1 MKTQGIPEANIDEQN
16 LNNPVNEN
24 NDETKIWTSGREVLK
39 LRKTSFRID
48 IESLNK
54 VSDERDHIDKGDQ
67 VDKKEFKYWRRFDW
81 Q

>member
-1 MKTQGIPEANIDEQN
+1 MKK
-16 LNNPVNEN
+16 LL
-24 NDETKIWTSGREVLK
+24 TSGIEVLK

-67 VDKKEFKYWRRFDW
+67 VDKKEFKY
-81 Q
+81 